1 MALPE
6 LSTEQRQKN
15 LELAAKMRRSRAA
28 LRADLKSGKQTL
40 TEVLERADDP
50 VVMRMKVST
59 LIESLPGYGKA
70 RAGKLMAKVDISATR
85 RVQGLGAR
93 QRAALIEAL
102 SR

>member
-70 RAGKLMAKVDISATR
+70 RAEKLMAKVDISATR